1 MKEDYLKIM
10 AIVVSALIIVYI
22 VLNMFHIQPLKEG
35 LTNGTSSSDAI
46 PDITTTMA
54 GVAGGAANYAAAI
67 KAKTVQLQDTIL
79 ISKYRTDYENII
91 INLEDYFSM
100 LMLEQILSMNPS
112 DNIKTNMER
121 VAGINSLS
129 ACKNSLNDI
138 MTYIDKQ

>member
-10 AIVVSALIIVYI
+10 AIVVSALIIVYL

-35 LTNGTSSSDAI
+35 LANATTTSDAI

-54 GVAGGAANYAAAI
+54 GVAGGAANYAAGI